1 MIGIPTTPETV
12 PTVRSIWNDCL
23 GYWEPRRIGY
33 NLVLTVVVVAQLTSL
48 QAWPQMATLKAVV
61 GMVVC
66 CALANFCYCSAYV
79 IDLGLQHSDYR
90 EGWLQRRGG
99 LFFAGCILGCAL
111 TALCVPLV
119 LIGLQ

>member
-1 MIGIPTTPETV
+1 MIGIPTSPEAP
-12 PTVRSIWNDCL
+12 PTLRSIWSDCL
-23 GYWEPRRIGY
+23 SYWEPRRLGY
-33 NLVLTVVVVAQLTSL
+33 NLVLTVVVIGQLTSL
-48 QAWPQMATLKAVV
+48 HAWPQLATLKVVV

-66 CALANFCYCSAYV
+66 CALANLCYCCAYP

-90 EGWLQRRGG
+90 ESWLQRRGG

-111 TALCVPLV
+111 TALSVPLV